1 MNNLAVINHNGTF
14 AVDSREVAEKVEK
27 EHKHLL
33 RDIQVYINALEISP
47 ILDISNFFIPSTYK
61 DTYDREQ
68 PCYLLTKKGC
78 DMVANKM
85 TGEKGIIFTALYVT
99 KFEEMEKALTPRPT
113 TSIPEFLLQTA
124 QAMVDQERQIKA
136 LTDTQEKQEQAI
148 EQQSQAIKN
157 IKDALIPTDKEWRKS
172 INEKLN
178 QIVKACGSDHQA
190 VRDQSYQT
198 LERRAG
204 CNLSRRVTNL
214 KTRLKEGGATKT
226 AIDNARKLDAIEA
239 DKKLKEIY
247 SSIVREMVIKY
258 VA

>member
-1 MNNLAVINHNGTF
+1 MNNLPQIFDFQNSQVRVIIQNGEPWFVTKD
-14 AVDSREVAEKVEK
+14 VCEV
-27 EHKHLL
+27 
-33 RDIQVYINALEISP
+33 LEISNSRDVSTRLEHDEKDVVLIDTLGGP
-47 ILDISNFFIPSTYK
+47 QEMSVVNEYGLYSLVLGSRKPEAKTFKRWITHDVIPAIRK
-61 DTYDREQ
+61 
-68 PCYLLTKKGC
+68 
-78 DMVANKM
+78 
-85 TGEKGIIFTALYVT
+85 TGSYQIQSMSPA
-99 KFEEMEKALTPRPT
+99 EM
-113 TSIPEFLLQTA
+113 FLQQA
-124 QAMVDQERQIKA
+124 QFNVEQERKLLA
-136 LTDTQEKQEQAI
+136 LETKQAAQDETI
-148 EQQSQAIKN
+148 RN
-157 IKDALIPTDKEWRKS
+157 IKDALLPTDKEWRKS

-178 QIVKACGSDHQA
+178 RIVKACGSDHQA

-247 SSIVREMVIKY
+247 SSIVREMVVKY